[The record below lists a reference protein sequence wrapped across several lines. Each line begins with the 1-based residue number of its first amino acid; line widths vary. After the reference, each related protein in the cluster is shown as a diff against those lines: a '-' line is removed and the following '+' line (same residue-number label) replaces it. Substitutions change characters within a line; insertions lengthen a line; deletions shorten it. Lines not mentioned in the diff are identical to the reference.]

1 MVGITAEQRKWRRQY
16 DPTGQTSGDVP
27 TSDGAGGIVW
37 SAPSSGAERIEAF
50 KTVDQAKVSD
60 NTLNADNAISFVFDP
75 NSHYRVESMI
85 QIEQVNATPDFKWQ
99 WLSFTGTWWAHWEA
113 RSMSVIS
120 GAPAATDTAGA
131 IGHALNAATV
141 INNGG
146 GQVALLHFDILVHSG
161 GSSNNFFLNWAQNV
175 ANVNATT
182 VKAGS
187 WAIATKIA

>member
-16 DPTGQTSGDVP
+16 DPTGRTVGDVP
-27 TSDGAGGIVW
+27 ASDGAGGIIW
-37 SAPSSGAERIEAF
+37 QPAASGAQRIEAF
-50 KTVDQAKVSD
+50 KTADQAKVSD
-60 NTLNADNAISFVFDP
+60 NTLNLDNGISFVLDI
-75 NSHYRVESMI
+75 NSHYRVESMVE
-85 QIEQVNATPDFKWQ
+85 IEQINATPDFKWQ
-99 WLSFTGTWWAHWEA
+99 WLAFSGTWWAQWDA

-120 GAPAATDTAGA
+120 GAPAATNTAGA
-131 IGHALNAATV
+131 IGSALNLATV

-146 GQVALLHFDILVHSG
+146 GQVALLHFDILVHTG
-161 GSSNNFFLNWAQNV
+161 ATGNFFLTWAQNV